1 MRQVISL
8 LKSSEY
14 IHGRLFAFL
23 DVSYSN
29 NKSMEIPHIPLED
42 TYADILSKAQAGL
55 GLTDSTLVS
64 ITGID
69 RQAIRSARRGTF
81 VEQDARKLANALQLD
96 PEKLC
101 VSARETWYPQEVS
114 IEGLIPVTMPFPESG
129 YDEMSVNAYIIQVPG
144 SDEAIL
150 FDTGTRPEVL
160 LKELLDRQLKPSNI
174 FLTHSHRDHI
184 GSISTLLDTFQ
195 DITIYAHADERVEKA
210 YSIDNH
216 QLFSFN
222 NALDIT
228 CLSTPGH
235 SKGGISYYVKGLETN
250 IVISGD
256 ALFAGS
262 IGGAISSYKR
272 ALKSIKEKLF
282 TLPDD
287 TVVCPGHGPMTSIGE
302 EKGSNPFFTE
312 E

>member
-1 MRQVISL
+1 MIQVISL
-8 LKSSEY
+8 LKSGEY

-29 NKSMEIPHIPLED
+29 IKSMEIPHIPLED

-55 GLTDSTLVS
+55 GLTDSELVH

-69 RQAIRSARRGTF
+69 RQAIRSARRGAF
-81 VEQDARKLANALQLD
+81 VEQDACKLAKALQLD

-101 VSARETWYPQEVS
+101 VSARKTWYPKEIS

-129 YDEMSVNAYIIQVPG
+129 YDEMTVNAYIIQVPG

-150 FDTGTRPEVL
+150 FDTGTRPQVI
-160 LKELLDRQLKPSNI
+160 LKELLDRQLKLSGI

-184 GSISTLLDTFQ
+184 GGISTLLHTFQ
-195 DITIYAHADERVEKA
+195 DVTVYAHTEEQVEEA
-210 YSIDNH
+210 YSIDNN
-216 QLFSFN
+216 QLFSFQST
-222 NALDIT
+222 LDIT

-250 IVISGD
+250 VLISGD

-262 IGGAISSYKR
+262 IGGAISSYEQ
-272 ALKSIKEKLF
+272 ALGTIKENLF

-287 TVVCPGHGPMTSIGE
+287 TIVCPGHGPMTSIGE
-302 EKGSNPFFTE
+302 EKEHNPFFPA
-312 E
+312 